1 MYVKKQKFSKQI
13 LDIIALLIAV
23 AVAFGVY
30 GLFLLN
36 GQGAIGTFFAI
47 IIFFGVC
54 FLEYCLAS
62 VIKEKVKG
70 IGRKKYTKPQ
80 VQKRIS
86 FDEFK
91 YCIKCGSE
99 MKKDLKICTKCGQPF
114 QV

>member
-1 MYVKKQKFSKQI
+1 MAHARFI
-13 LDIIALLIAV
+13 DIIAFVIAGIV
-23 AVAFGVY
+23 ALGVY
-30 GLFLLN
+30 GLFYLN
-36 GQGAIGTFFAI
+36 GQETIGTWFAMI
-47 IIFFGVC
+47 TLFVVWI
-54 FLEYCLAS
+54 LEYWLAS
-62 VIKEKVKG
+62 AIKNKVKG
-70 IGRKKYTKPQ
+70 IGTKKYASTKPQPQ